1 MRTPEDIAF
10 PYNRIIY
17 ERQTGDEVTISAA
30 IDVLDVY
37 DIIREVQTEAWNE
50 AIKAAAENA
59 ETKEIG
65 DKYGHWLADVVDE
78 DSILKLKK

>member
-30 IDVLDVY
+30 IDILDVY
-37 DIIREVQTEAWNE
+37 DIVRQAQEEPL
-50 AIKAAAENA
+50 KAAAEHAKVKHVCYPDNFPP
-59 ETKEIG
+59 G
-65 DKYGHWLADVVDE
+65 GYYVVDR
-78 DSILKLKK
+78 DSILKLMK

>member
-1 MRTPEDIAF
+1 MRTPKEILEEF
-10 PYNRIIY
+10 GLIPSFMLIC
-17 ERQTGDEVTISAA
+17 A
-30 IDVLDVY
+30 I
-37 DIIREVQTEAWNE
+37 EQAQTEAWNE

-65 DKYGHWLADVVDE
+65 DKYGHWLADVIDE